1 VAESNLEEGNEV
13 DYLQIEQ
20 QREDWAYEEVRNA
33 TSKYSDFNSAA
44 CYRDLSHPTKR
55 ALFDIK
61 PCYEGDA
68 VSDSPSE
75 EENDCYTYVNP
86 SAPP

>member
-44 CYRDLSHPTKR
+44 CYQDLSHPTKR

-61 PCYEGDA
+61 PC
-68 VSDSPSE
+68 
-75 EENDCYTYVNP
+75 
-86 SAPP
+86 